1 MLTRNALKN
10 LMQSFELVVTLYR
23 IQKTSL
29 NTHKFCEWVCINA
42 RSVKSWGLFEGF
54 SASLGLSEG
63 PQFKG
68 ESDFILKAQNTGKNE
83 VISSFNLSRKTG
95 NLTEQSSYTKM
106 YYAFQDQIIPLILV
120 YLSPLCSRKII

>member
-1 MLTRNALKN
+1 M
-10 LMQSFELVVTLYR
+10 
-23 IQKTSL
+23 
-29 NTHKFCEWVCINA
+29 CINA

-95 NLTEQSSYTKM
+95 NLTEQVLIQKC
-106 YYAFQDQIIPLILV
+106 IIHFKIR
-120 YLSPLCSRKII
+120 LSP

>member
-1 MLTRNALKN
+1 MKECENFLHSTSFPSKN
-10 LMQSFELVVTLYR
+10 WKV
-23 IQKTSL
+23 
-29 NTHKFCEWVCINA
+29 IN
-42 RSVKSWGLFEGF
+42 
-54 SASLGLSEG
+54 SLGLSEG

-106 YYAFQDQIIPLILV
+106 YYTFQDQIIPLILV